1 MEGYLLWE
9 KEKLLKIKA
18 LRKALGIESKREE
31 KEMEVVNAQLQI
43 GFSLFTEK
51 WNLMK
56 VTLKSL

>member
-31 KEMEVVNAQLQI
+31 KEMEVVNA
-43 GFSLFTEK
+43 
-51 WNLMK
+51 
-56 VTLKSL
+56 

>member
-1 MEGYLLWE
+1 MGERE
-9 KEKLLKIKA
+9 IVQIKA
-18 LRKALGIESKREE
+18 LRKALGIEIKREE

-51 WNLMK
+51 WDLMK